1 MQAAVYANA
10 VTLVEYAK
18 GLEEGSLER
27 VFVETFTKTSD
38 LLAAMPMRPAVNG
51 KFRYERLTALPTVAN
66 RAYNEAGNEST
77 GKFDLGEEG
86 VYLMDEYIKVDR
98 AIVDN
103 FGPARRYRQEE
114 SKMIAMAQNA
124 SRVLINGNTAANA
137 REANGFKN
145 RFVTASKNL
154 FNNSVASGGAALSLA
169 NLDMLRRNVNMPTHW
184 IFPYNLMAYVDA
196 AARSPTLTNNQFW
209 QGTDPDMGRQVTKFA
224 GLPILYGYEPDDS
237 PLLIDFTEVGTG
249 GGSAVTA
256 SIYCV
261 SLKADM
267 ERCFMVEGTPLA
279 VTDEGILQG
288 QPFYSTHAKWDW
300 GIATVHPR
308 SGARLTSV
316 TAATIVA

>member
-1 MQAAVYANA
+1 M
-10 VTLVEYAK
+10 
-18 GLEEGSLER
+18 
-27 VFVETFTKTSD
+27 
-38 LLAAMPMRPAVNG
+38 
-51 KFRYERLTALPTVAN
+51 PTVAN
-66 RAYNEAGNEST
+66 RAFNEPGHEST

-86 VYLMDEYIKVDR
+86 VFIMDEYIKVDR
-98 AIVDN
+98 AIVDQL
-103 FGPARRYRQEE
+103 GPANRYRQEE
-114 SKMIAMAQNA
+114 AKMIAMAQNA
-124 SRVLINGNTAANA
+124 SRVLINGNTLANA

-145 RFVTASKNL
+145 RFLTPTKNL
-154 FNNSVASGGAALSLA
+154 FYNSVASGGAPLSLA
-169 NLDMLRRNVNMPTHW
+169 NLDITRRNVNMPTHW

-237 PLLIDFTEVGTG
+237 PLLLDFTEVGQG
-249 GGSAVTA
+249 GGAAVTS

-267 ERCFMVEGTPLA
+267 ERCFMVEGTALT
-279 VTDEGILQG
+279 VTDEGVLQG
-288 QPFYSTHAKWDW
+288 QPFFSTHAKWDW

-308 SGARLTSV
+308 SGARLTSI